1 MVKLSSCFM
10 GLQIDIISE
19 LFSNKQYNK
28 LQCGGKFERVSRNM
42 LNTYSS
48 R

>member
-1 MVKLSSCFM
+1 M
-10 GLQIDIISE
+10 GLYIDIISNWINNIE
-19 LFSNKQYNK
+19 YNK
-28 LQCGGKFERVSRNM
+28 LQCGGKFECVSRNI